1 MKTFEE
7 LKAFIELKAAEYE
20 AVDEGETYE
29 NLWECELVEIQVLKE
44 VASLALH
51 EGTILENIDLSF
63 YVENLSKTPD
73 PDEVDEDEWSDMW
86 TCLENDVRDALSE
99 LADKKQLPAK
109 TQILHDFWQ
118 RSFYPKFYGE
128 DD

>member
-1 MKTFEE
+1 M
-7 LKAFIELKAAEYE
+7 
-20 AVDEGETYE
+20 
-29 NLWECELVEIQVLKE
+29 
-44 VASLALH
+44 
-51 EGTILENIDLSF
+51 
-63 YVENLSKTPD
+63 
-73 PDEVDEDEWSDMW
+73 SDMW

>member
-1 MKTFEE
+1 MQDKIKMKTFEE

-73 PDEVDEDEWSDMW
+73 PDEVDEDE
-86 TCLENDVRDALSE
+86 CLICGRVW
-99 LADKKQLPAK
+99 K
-109 TQILHDFWQ
+109 TMFVM
-118 RSFYPKFYGE
+118 R
-128 DD
+128 